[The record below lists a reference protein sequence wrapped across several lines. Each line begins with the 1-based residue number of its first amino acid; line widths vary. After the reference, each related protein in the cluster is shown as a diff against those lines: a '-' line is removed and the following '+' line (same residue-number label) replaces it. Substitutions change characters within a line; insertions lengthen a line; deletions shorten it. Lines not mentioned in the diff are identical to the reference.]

1 MAVLIETSWSMPGGD
16 SSNARVVTAILPSG
30 KILTRD
36 DDEAP
41 FGSDRSVLQSA
52 IGEYKILGYSED
64 KIFNDISL
72 EFSSTMWNRFS
83 IINDPKE
90 AREVI
95 KEAELT
101 ATITPRERLDYRG
114 YYDPSVG
121 DGTQLSYAEIRLKKD
136 LEQSN
141 GDQE

>member
-30 KILTRD
+30 TILTRD

-64 KIFNDISL
+64 RIFNDISL

-83 IINDPKE
+83 LIEDPKE
-90 AREVI
+90 AREAI

-101 ATITPRERLDYRG
+101 ATITPRERSLYRDY
-114 YYDPSVG
+114 DSSVG
-121 DGTQLSYAEIRLKKD
+121 DGTQVSNAEIRLKKD
-136 LEQSN
+136 LEQSS